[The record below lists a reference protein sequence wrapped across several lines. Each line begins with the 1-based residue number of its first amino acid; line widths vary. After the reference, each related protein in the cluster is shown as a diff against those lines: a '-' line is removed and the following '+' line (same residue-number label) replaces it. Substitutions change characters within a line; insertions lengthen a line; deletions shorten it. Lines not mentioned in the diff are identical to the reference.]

1 MILENTPQIKTPEQ
15 IKIETETIPKIIE
28 LFKDLESINPKT
40 DEEIEDFDEK
50 ITDTDRLC
58 EEVFQFGIKAKI
70 GLYEDLEQSLRS
82 LNLLNQGEKIVTKLD
97 ILHAKITDLE
107 MDR

>member
-1 MILENTPQIKTPEQ
+1 MTPETAPQIKTPEQ
-15 IKIETETIPKIIE
+15 VKIETETIPKIIE
-28 LFKDLESINPKT
+28 LFKHLESINPKT

-70 GLYEDLEQSLRS
+70 GLYQDLEQNLRS
-82 LNLLNQGEKIVTKLD
+82 LNLLNHDEKIVRKLD
-97 ILHAKITDLE
+97 ILHGKITDLE